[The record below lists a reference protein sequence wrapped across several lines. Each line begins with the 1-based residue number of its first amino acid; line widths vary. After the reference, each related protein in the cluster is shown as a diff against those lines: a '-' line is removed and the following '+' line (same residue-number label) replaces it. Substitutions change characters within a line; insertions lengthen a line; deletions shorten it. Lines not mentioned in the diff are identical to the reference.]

1 MQKYAKLPVS
11 FQCNE
16 RDSVTNFIYHSESY
30 NAIYVNFVSI
40 ENSQIRVCSAGVS
53 NTDGIGFVL
62 IALAPAVNLPPV
74 STAPA
79 ANRQKNLLPILMSP
93 TVDSDN
99 NFRLLHLKLNTYNNK
114 SIYKCKL

>member
-40 ENSQIRVCSAGVS
+40 ENSQIRVCSAGV
-53 NTDGIGFVL
+53 NDTAGTRFEL
-62 IALAPAVNLPPV
+62 IALAPAVNLLPVSMKPVVNLPPV
-74 STAPA
+74 STTPA
-79 ANRQKNLLPILMSP
+79 ANRGKN
-93 TVDSDN
+93 
-99 NFRLLHLKLNTYNNK
+99 
-114 SIYKCKL
+114 

>member
-30 NAIYVNFVSI
+30 NAIYVNLVSI

-53 NTDGIGFVL
+53 DTVSIGFL
-62 IALAPAVNLPPV
+62 FIAYTGGKYKKNFQFQHFSHLPPV
-74 STAPA
+74 SI
-79 ANRQKNLLPILMSP
+79 NRWC
-93 TVDSDN
+93 TVSN
-99 NFRLLHLKLNTYNNK
+99 SKWGCFENQGLRGR
-114 SIYKCKL
+114 

>member
-30 NAIYVNFVSI
+30 NAIYVNLVSI

-53 NTDGIGFVL
+53 DTVSIGFL
-62 IALAPAVNLPPV
+62 FIANTGVKFATGGVNVTGGKPAEKF
-74 STAPA
+74 A
-79 ANRQKNLLPILMSP
+79 ADFNVTNGRQ
-93 TVDSDN
+93 
-99 NFRLLHLKLNTYNNK
+99 
-114 SIYKCKL
+114 